1 MSSITNK
8 TRQYLIFYTFCIFI
22 AMPFYQGGHL
32 LDSTTNGYNF
42 FRNFVSDLG
51 RTISLSGERNLTSFA
66 IFSTGTL
73 VLLGSLTRFLFLAVS
88 EFNIN
93 SRLLISIAKI
103 SALYSCIGVLGVVIT
118 PVNIPSLYALHIF
131 FAISMTF
138 AIGVT
143 LALFSYFFY
152 KENFTRY
159 SILILVS
166 ALSVLGYLLF
176 IEYGPSAR
184 ESLAGLTLHASVQKY
199 IILMMVATFF
209 YMTRGVDLL
218 DNKVQ

>member
-8 TRQYLIFYTFCIFI
+8 TRQYLIFYTLCIFI

-51 RTISLSGERNLTSFA
+51 RTISLSGERNFTSFA

-93 SRLLISIAKI
+93 SRLLKFAAKI

-118 PVNIPSLYALHIF
+118 PVNIPSLYSLHIF
-131 FAISMTF
+131 FAISMTL
-138 AIGVT
+138 AIGIT
-143 LALFSYFFY
+143 FGLYSYFFY

-159 SILILVS
+159 SILILIS
-166 ALSVLGYLLF
+166 ALSVLAYLLF

-184 ESLAGLTLHASVQKY
+184 ESLSGLTLHASVQKY
-199 IILMMVATFF
+199 MILMMVATFF

-218 DNKVQ
+218 NNKVQ

>member
-8 TRQYLIFYTFCIFI
+8 TRQYLIFYTLCIFI

-51 RTISLSGERNLTSFA
+51 RTISLSGERNFTSFA

-93 SRLLISIAKI
+93 SRLLIFVAKI

-131 FAISMTF
+131 FAISMTLT
-138 AIGVT
+138 IGIT
-143 LALFSYFFY
+143 FGLYSYFFY

-159 SILILVS
+159 SILILIS
-166 ALSVLGYLLF
+166 ALSVLAYLLF

-184 ESLAGLTLHASVQKY
+184 ESLSGLTLHASVQKY
-199 IILMMVATFF
+199 MILMMVATFF

-218 DNKVQ
+218 NNKVQ